1 MPSFTIFDDDYYHS
15 RSSGVQVFQ
24 VSDNKL
30 NKSLLL
36 TSNEHMILM
45 TDLCR
50 KAHPS
55 PFKTKCPTNHTAAG
69 KCSIETVIFL
79 FFGSVTTRAHFLPY
93 QRVKVSDSDTFL
105 FAFLFFSLGG

>member
-15 RSSGVQVFQ
+15 LSSGVQVFQ

-50 KAHPS
+50 KAHPV
-55 PFKTKCPTNHTAAG
+55 
-69 KCSIETVIFL
+69 SI
-79 FFGSVTTRAHFLPY
+79 
-93 QRVKVSDSDTFL
+93 
-105 FAFLFFSLGG
+105 

>member
-50 KAHPS
+50 KAHPV
-55 PFKTKCPTNHTAAG
+55 
-69 KCSIETVIFL
+69 SI
-79 FFGSVTTRAHFLPY
+79 
-93 QRVKVSDSDTFL
+93 
-105 FAFLFFSLGG
+105 